1 MKQKNIIFKF
11 TTKYTDVAPDNK
23 TIAPAVEVKFS
34 KDPYNLVC
42 CKETMIWVSAEF
54 TKYMLTNFSEVTI
67 SYFNTGMRIELLPHQ
82 NADKEVID
90 LAGVKVE
97 KMIAKIIEKLAAER
111 EDFKGKPLLLD
122 TDATSKWSTISVVD
136 DI

>member
-11 TTKYTDVAPDNK
+11 ATKYTDVAPDNK
-23 TIAPAVEVKFS
+23 TIAPAIAIKFS
-34 KDPYNLVC
+34 KDPYNIIRD
-42 CKETMIWVSAEF
+42 KETMIWVSAEF
-54 TKYMLTNFSEVTI
+54 TKYMLTNFNEVTI
-67 SYFNTGMRIELLPHQ
+67 SYFNNGMRIEFLPHQ

-97 KMIAKIIEKLAAER
+97 KMIAKIIEKLASEHD
-111 EDFKGKPLLLD
+111 ELKGKQLLLE
-122 TDATSKWSTISVVD
+122 TDATNKWSTISIVD